1 MTWHD
6 TPPPNCQHM
15 NHGIMTLLN
24 ARGQSL
30 STPSPIFSSILPTH
44 QPPPPQL
51 SSCLING
58 PVCFTRNRQG
68 AWRRDK
74 TIISLTAAAHAG
86 APTADRIL
94 KQAAVLAQIATQPVL
109 ASPLS
114 EMYHCGGTFRS
125 FPLGPHT
132 DFLSPV

>member
-1 MTWHD
+1 ML
-6 TPPPNCQHM
+6 PPICQHM
-15 NHGIMTLLN
+15 NHGSMTLFS
-24 ARGQSL
+24 ARGQSP
-30 STPSPIFSSILPTH
+30 STPSPIFSSIPPT
-44 QPPPPQL
+44 PPPPL
-51 SSCLING
+51 SSCFING

-94 KQAAVLAQIATQPVL
+94 KHAAVLTQIVTQSVL

-114 EMYHCGGTFRS
+114 EMYHYGGR
-125 FPLGPHT
+125 
-132 DFLSPV
+132 FLSFFLWGPNIPTQIFKTPV